1 MSDIFRKTTLGY
13 EEIVSRVNGLAPR
26 LRRCLIIVDGKRT
39 MIELMGML
47 QGEDISPL
55 IQTLEIEGYIELI
68 GNSTS
73 GPQRATTI
81 TPATNLFTNGNTL
94 AIQKTGVFVD
104 SLPMYLDRNGQPRK
118 PLSFP
123 ERKLR
128 ALHAVNELLGPDA
141 EMVAMKIEVCYDEI
155 NLDKALR
162 TATIFLNDA
171 VNPMAA
177 KRFKDHVRLADFT

>member
-13 EEIVSRVNGLAPR
+13 EEIVNRVNGLAPR

-39 MIELMGML
+39 MIELMSML

-73 GPQRATTI
+73 NPQRMVTGV
-81 TPATNLFTNGNTL
+81 PATNLFTNANSL
-94 AIQKTGVFVD
+94 AIQKTGLFVD
-104 SLPMYLDRNGQPRK
+104 SLPMYVDRNGQPRK
-118 PLSFP
+118 PLSFT
-123 ERKLR
+123 ERKSR
-128 ALHAVNELLGPDA
+128 ALHAVNELLGPEA
-141 EMVAMKIEVCYDEI
+141 QMVAVRIEACYDEMS
-155 NLDKALR
+155 LDKALR
-162 TATIFLNDA
+162 TATVFLNDA
-171 VNPMAA
+171 VNPIAA